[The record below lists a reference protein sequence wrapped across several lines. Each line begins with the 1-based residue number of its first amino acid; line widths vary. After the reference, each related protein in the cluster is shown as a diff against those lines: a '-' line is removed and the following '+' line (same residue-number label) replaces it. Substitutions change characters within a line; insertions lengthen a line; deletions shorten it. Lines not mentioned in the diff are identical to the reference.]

1 MYSSRDPCTD
11 SRSCCRLEPS
21 TDREGIDAVTK
32 SKKRQKVDKS
42 KAYTWV
48 AYMFTH
54 EPAEIQRVLKYGT
67 PSDRLIKL
75 AENPI
80 AVTTTGKLRLLHFP
94 ESLNKS
100 SGQKLLFNAA
110 QRIST
115 YIKTTPIQAYDVL
128 QDVLQNVTHRRSDTQ
143 RNIHMV
149 AEAVC
154 HRSASEFKHEILFA
168 FDSIITWIKAVH
180 GKELGYL
187 TVRRCLEAL
196 EASGHIKVKE
206 WGVRGN
212 RSKATKI
219 EILPLP
225 QEYILTYTS
234 KVDDWLLFLD
244 HAMTKVYQ
252 RESITRQNVLE
263 ERIHHFADELAAES
277 PAWQPLAGLFGD
289 SDDKIDVEA
298 LVPSSEIEE
307 KEIWNDIYI
316 DRLLGRLVPTLQE
329 NGSPDRQGRAR
340 VSRC

>member
-1 MYSSRDPCTD
+1 V
-11 SRSCCRLEPS
+11 
-21 TDREGIDAVTK
+21 AK
-32 SKKRQKVDKS
+32 SKERQRADKS
-42 KAYTWV
+42 RAYTWV

-54 EPAEIQRVLKYGT
+54 EPAEIQRVLKHGT

-75 AENPI
+75 AEHPV
-80 AVTTTGKLRLLHFP
+80 AVTTQGHFRLIYFP

-100 SGQKLLFNAA
+100 TGQRLLFNAA
-110 QRIST
+110 KRIST
-115 YIKTTPIQAYDVL
+115 YIKTTPNQAYDVL

-168 FDSIITWIKAVH
+168 FDSIITWVKAAY

-219 EILPLP
+219 EILPP
-225 QEYILTYTS
+225 AQEYILTYTS
-234 KVDDWLLFLD
+234 KVDDWMLFLD

-263 ERIHHFADELAAES
+263 ERIHHFADELASES
-277 PAWQPLAGLFGD
+277 PAWQPLARLFGS
-289 SDDKIDVEA
+289 SDDNIDVEA
-298 LVPSSEIEE
+298 IVPSFELEE

-316 DRLLGRLVPTLQE
+316 DRLLGRLVQPLQE
-329 NGSPDRQGRAR
+329 DGSTDRQSISGVRQSRAG
-340 VSRC
+340 